1 MSGNIAGY
9 IIVFA
14 RHKQDACV
22 RARVCCQRGN
32 RHRWNDVPRR
42 AYRPHVSVCLTDD
55 LTLHALAPRAFDWYA
70 DRKRKQTNNKTRPP
84 RELKILIKVIG
95 LSETDF
101 NRSSR
106 STGYILYIVFAV
118 RLFRSLTPRGGE
130 IPRTEEY
137 KCSPRRINIITVA
150 YRSCVLF
157 GDVLLLIYYP
167 HVARCDLNNS
177 ALLQPWWNTVRRLHK
192 MLKDNGF
199 FKLFISFARKRKYS
213 TIFRSLSL

>member
-1 MSGNIAGY
+1 MKWRTAPSLPP
-9 IIVFA
+9 A
-14 RHKQDACV
+14 RIRLSD
-22 RARVCCQRGN
+22 
-32 RHRWNDVPRR
+32 RWSHSTR
-42 AYRPHVSVCLTDD
+42 
-55 LTLHALAPRAFDWYA
+55 PRAESFWLI
-70 DRKRKQTNNKTRPP
+70 RRQKRKQTNNKTRPP
-84 RELKILIKVIG
+84 RELKILIKVIV

-118 RLFRSLTPRGGE
+118 RLFRFLTPRGGE

-199 FKLFISFARKRKYS
+199 FYFLFNLLVNANTQQYLDHYRCSDLPEKS
-213 TIFRSLSL
+213 LLSLN